1 MKKRT
6 MLVFAASLL
15 LGWTEPVIAEPARAD
30 WCVVADPTN
39 TPLNVRKDPN
49 ASARILGALNN
60 GTRVS
65 TGKTRGNWVSIVP
78 HGVNGKSGWVWRE
91 HLDCSELPDGAGIG
105 WNCDGTIVAIIEE
118 DLGPTKRGADAHG
131 NPIEGDND
139 ILTTVW
145 VTNPPR
151 GSPFL
156 FKQYAV
162 PMHAYGAWSA
172 ELNGK
177 PCTRKIQN
185 ELKLAD
191 ADIGVFADVVKAA
204 NLKFEE

>member
-15 LGWTEPVIAEPARAD
+15 LGWTDPVIAGTARAD

-39 TPLNVRKDPN
+39 TPLNVRKDPS

-65 TGKTRGNWVSIVP
+65 TGRTRGNWVSIVP

-91 HLDCSELPDGAGIG
+91 HLDCSESIALPDGAGIG

-118 DLGPTKRGADAHG
+118 DLGPTKRGAS
-131 NPIEGDND
+131 PIPEGDND

-145 VTNPPR
+145 VANPPAR
-151 GSPFL
+151 GPFV

-177 PCTRKIQN
+177 PCTRKNQ
-185 ELKLAD
+185 
-191 ADIGVFADVVKAA
+191 
-204 NLKFEE
+204 